1 MVCYDG
7 FLQGFQPPLVIIIII
22 ITLVQVVVV
31 VDTEGLELMVDQVEV
46 VELDAGKTNSVGV
59 PVC

>member
-1 MVCYDG
+1 MS
-7 FLQGFQPPLVIIIII
+7 I
-22 ITLVQVVVV
+22 LVQVVVV

-46 VELDAGKTNSVGV
+46 VEPVVGETNSVGI